1 MTQRSPQLK
10 DVIHI
15 QKNLDKDFQ
24 IVLEN
29 TADKSRKNIY
39 DFIRKNRMYRY
50 NDTKQIEKILSI
62 YNANENLCIID
73 YNEYSFYS
81 IMSVVNGYKTFYINK
96 SKKYYK
102 DYIYHSLI
110 INNILP
116 EQLIYLTS
124 RFVINKHVKNYTVPL
139 LIVNDIMD
147 ALNSKRLMNIGKIHN
162 IIVIRTYEDNLEIYQ
177 ELHLL
182 DYTFYKIGVHLNKI
196 TNIKNFLEEDQETSI
211 LCRHP
216 HSKLITQCILTFD

>member
-1 MTQRSPQLK
+1 MSQLK

-15 QKNLDKDFQ
+15 QNNLDKDFK

-29 TADKSRKNIY
+29 TGDINRKTVY

-50 NDTKQIEKILSI
+50 KDTLQIQKILKI
-62 YNANENLCIID
+62 YKPDKNTCIVD

-81 IMSVVNGYKTFYINK
+81 IMSVVNGYRSFYLNK

-116 EQLIYLTS
+116 EQLTYLTS
-124 RFVINKHVKNYTVPL
+124 RFVINKHIKKYTIPL
-139 LIVNDIMD
+139 LIVNDVMD
-147 ALNSKRLMNIGKIHN
+147 ALNSKRLMNMGKVHN
-162 IIVIRTYEDNLEIYQ
+162 IIVIRTYEDNLDIYNQ
-177 ELHLL
+177 LHLL
-182 DYTFYKIGVHLNKI
+182 DYTFYKIGTHLNRI
-196 TNIKNFLEEDQETSI
+196 QNIETFLESDDTTSI
-211 LCRHP
+211 LCRHSN
-216 HSKLITQCILTFD
+216 SKLITESIVKFD

>member
-50 NDTKQIEKILSI
+50 NDTKQIEKILSL
-62 YNANENLCIID
+62 YNPNENLCVID

-81 IMSVVNGYKTFYINK
+81 IMLK
-96 SKKYYK
+96 
-102 DYIYHSLI
+102 I
-110 INNILP
+110 ILFH
-116 EQLIYLTS
+116 Y
-124 RFVINKHVKNYTVPL
+124 
-139 LIVNDIMD
+139 
-147 ALNSKRLMNIGKIHN
+147 
-162 IIVIRTYEDNLEIYQ
+162 
-177 ELHLL
+177 
-182 DYTFYKIGVHLNKI
+182 
-196 TNIKNFLEEDQETSI
+196 
-211 LCRHP
+211 
-216 HSKLITQCILTFD
+216 